1 MDINKTNTLSKNA
14 IIGAAAIII
23 AALLWSL
30 DGVFIRPKLYAL
42 DAGLVVFLEHFL
54 GFIVLSPFVF
64 FNWKK
69 IRALQLKD
77 WSAMLWVCFF
87 GGALGTVM
95 ITKAFFA
102 AVDGQVTF
110 ATVVLLQKLQ
120 PVFALLLA
128 RLILGEKLSKR
139 FYYWAVVAVVAAYF
153 LAFGK
158 SGLDLHGVNLF
169 HSAAWLAFVAAFAFG
184 SSTVFGKRVVNH
196 LNFQSTTALRFGITS
211 ILMLIFVLFTLHGLP
226 LAQITTF
233 QWVLFLIIVFTSGAA
248 AMYIYYFG
256 LKRVTASVSSIC
268 ELAWPLSAVFL
279 DYILNGNTLNTIQI
293 IAAIVLLVCFY
304 GVVNEGNAREFT
316 FKARVISG
324 KGRGKGLGFPTANLD
339 ATGIDLSHGVYLAEV
354 EVKEKLYKGL
364 LHFGFKETFEED
376 PSLEIFI
383 KGLSADIYGDEV
395 RIRVLRKI
403 REVKKFDNPE
413 ELQKQIEAD
422 VRESLSE

>member
-1 MDINKTNTLSKNA
+1 MNINKNNLSKST
-14 IIGAAAIII
+14 IIGAAAIMG

-42 DAGLVVFLEHFL
+42 DAGLVVFIEHFL
-54 GFIVLSPFVF
+54 GFIVLSPFIF
-64 FNWKK
+64 LNWKK
-69 IRALQLKD
+69 IRALRLKD

-102 AVDGQVTF
+102 AIDGQVTF

-128 RLILGEKLSKR
+128 RIILGEKLGKR
-139 FYYWAVVAVVAAYF
+139 FYYWAIAAVIAAYF

-158 SGLDLHGVNLF
+158 SGLDLQGINLF
-169 HSAAWLAFVAAFAFG
+169 HSAAWFAFVAAFAFG
-184 SSTVFGKRVVNH
+184 SSTVFGKRIVNH

-211 ILMLIFVLFTLHGLP
+211 VLMLIFVLFTVHGLP
-226 LAQITTF
+226 LAQITSF
-233 QWVLFLIIVFTSGAA
+233 QWTLFLIIVFTSGAL

-256 LKRVTASVSSIC
+256 LKRVTASVSTIC

-279 DYILNGNTLNTIQI
+279 DYVLNGNTLNNVQI
-293 IAAIVLLVCFY
+293 IATIVLLACFY
-304 GVVNEGNAREFT
+304 GVVNEGNAKELV
-316 FKARVISG
+316 FKAKVVYG

-354 EVKEKLYKGL
+354 EVEEKLYRGL
-364 LHFGFKETFEED
+364 LHFGFKETFQED

-383 KGLSADIYGDEV
+383 KGLSADIHGDELK
-395 RIRVLRKI
+395 IRVIKKI

-422 VRESLSE
+422 VRENLSER